1 MAFMATL
8 GAAYLKGRS
17 RGRSDAAQEAQ
28 EQELKAHDRINNAD
42 TGGGATDD
50 ERLKRL
56 QRLGQEWDA
65 S

>member
-1 MAFMATL
+1 MIWRWLVSSRLGRAVSAAMAFMATL
-8 GAAYLKGRS
+8 GAAYLKG
-17 RGRSDAAQEAQ
+17 
-28 EQELKAHDRINNAD
+28 AD